1 MHTQQVTIQNQQ
13 GFHVRPA
20 QLFVQTANQ
29 FQSTIKVL
37 TPNGGHVDAKS
48 ILGLMTLGLE
58 KGVILTIEAEGADEK
73 EAVQALADLVDSK
86 FGEE

>member
-1 MHTQQVTIQNQQ
+1 MHTQQATIQNQE

-29 FQSTIKVL
+29 FKSTIKVL
-37 TPNGGHVDAKS
+37 TPNGGHIDAKS

-58 KGVILTIEAEGADEK
+58 KGAILTIVADGDDEK